1 MRSATCRESG
11 LPWREEGYFWR
22 LKNEKENEN
31 KKTSPGD
38 FRGDALHVV
47 THALGLV
54 VEECNRKDFQVS
66 GEGKLKSSIGTL
78 SVYPPHFLFFHT
90 EKAARAL
97 QDTYSECIRNH
108 GDLIIPR
115 VEES

>member
-11 LPWREEGYFWR
+11 FPWREEGYFWW
-22 LKNEKENEN
+22 LKKKK

-47 THALGLV
+47 AHVLGLV

-90 EKAARAL
+90 EKAARAI
-97 QDTYSECIRNH
+97 QDTYCGCIRNH
-108 GDLIIPR
+108 GD
-115 VEES
+115 